1 MVSRCGY
8 VAILGAPNAGKST
21 LMNRLVGQKL
31 SIVSPKVQTTR
42 TKVLGIQVTGGAQ
55 IIYVDTPGIFQ
66 PKRRLDRAM
75 VAAAWTGAGD
85 ADEIVLLIDAESG
98 LNKEVREIVAELK
111 NRNRKGA
118 VALNKI
124 DAVKRDSLLALA
136 ASLDAEGIFER
147 IFMISALTG
156 AGVNDLEAWLLS
168 RLPEGPFLYPED
180 QLSDMPQRLLAA
192 EITREQLYLQLH
204 DELPY
209 AATVETESW
218 EDLFFR
224 LLLGHIEPHLGQT
237 RPSFL
242 THWPAAQAA
251 LARRDPTDP
260 RVAERFELYVCG
272 MELANAFIELTD
284 AAEQRARFAA
294 DRARRHVLN
303 GETDWPLDE
312 EFLAALEHGMPPA
325 GGVAMGF
332 DRLAMIAS
340 GADRIDQVKW

>member
-1 MVSRCGY
+1 MKEAAEMVSRCGY

-156 AGVNDLEAWLLS
+156 DGVNDLEAWLLS

-218 EDLFFR
+218 EEFKD
-224 LLLGHIEPHLGQT
+224 GSAKLGQVIYVQ
-237 RPSFL
+237 RDSQKAIVLGKGGRQIKQLGARARAELERNFDRRIHLFL
-242 THWPAAQAA
+242 FVKVRENW
-251 LARRDPTDP
+251 LEDR
-260 RVAERFELYVCG
+260 ERF
-272 MELANAFIELTD
+272 
-284 AAEQRARFAA
+284 Q
-294 DRARRHVLN
+294 
-303 GETDWPLDE
+303 
-312 EFLAALEHGMPPA
+312 
-325 GGVAMGF
+325 AMGLDF
-332 DRLAMIAS
+332 DN
-340 GADRIDQVKW
+340 